1 MAVWAALIVIQV
13 LAAIFAFKP
22 VVIGAVLPLRLIVGT
37 LATLVLPGALAANAL
52 GQRSRH
58 FLETLAVSV
67 AGSFVFVAA
76 FGMAAMTF
84 KWSMGAVVAA
94 LIGLNAALTFVCAR
108 RGSLQFLT
116 VRYTGASDAVLA
128 AILCGL
134 ALVAYRWGDDI
145 KAVGWEVSLHLAYVR
160 EYASSLPLGFETA
173 VLRPPDIIAQN
184 YFYLWEFVL
193 AGIARMA
200 GIDPLVAAL
209 KSRWLMPTLSFA
221 SFFFMAQ
228 RLLGSTLSALRVTW
242 VMVVAVLL
250 QLLTLPPNPY
260 EKYIDS
266 GPLRQVGAFL
276 GSIHHSDAAM
286 EILLP
291 ALIGYLFWAIRRG
304 TVQAWIG
311 FVGALVIAFLWH
323 PREYFQVMW
332 YGVIVVMVD
341 TVASIPGGFRA
352 WRRRL
357 ANYAIMVACYAG
369 VAGILYAGMPAS
381 IRASSEHI
389 VGTSTQLESLRR
401 VLLSMTQWRGWTS
414 GSLPMSFHLHG
425 YEVPGL
431 PPGPPQ
437 SFSWLVLAIPAAGLL
452 LFSSRRS
459 VRWLALYL
467 LVLWLVS
474 LSSYKLEELL
484 QAVTYQEMLISK
496 PRMVHLF
503 AYVVIGLGWTEL
515 MKIVVGQ
522 RLGVYAWLRASIGAL
537 AAGLAFALAWQASAP
552 EFKTM
557 ITILN
562 AAFFIVGALL
572 IVSLWRRRDPGIA
585 IRGRPTPALAAAAF
599 SIFALPACFTP
610 AVARWSIMLGHNL
623 DPATLFSA
631 ENDIRLAPDT
641 IHYFQTTQP
650 PRTRLLVEPNSPHMV
665 GVYAPVYVMP
675 LLGNVGADAPQLQLG
690 AQGKHPVFAEAPQRG
705 ALGLD
710 SLREFLDDHAIQYI
724 LGSGKYVSAFLDLS
738 NSRPDEFALKFLS
751 RDRTNVLLEYHRP
764 ANFQ

>member
-1 MAVWAALIVIQV
+1 
-13 LAAIFAFKP
+13 
-22 VVIGAVLPLRLIVGT
+22 
-37 LATLVLPGALAANAL
+37 
-52 GQRSRH
+52 
-58 FLETLAVSV
+58 
-67 AGSFVFVAA
+67 
-76 FGMAAMTF
+76 
-84 KWSMGAVVAA
+84 
-94 LIGLNAALTFVCAR
+94 
-108 RGSLQFLT
+108 
-116 VRYTGASDAVLA
+116 
-128 AILCGL
+128 
-134 ALVAYRWGDDI
+134 
-145 KAVGWEVSLHLAYVR
+145 
-160 EYASSLPLGFETA
+160 
-173 VLRPPDIIAQN
+173 
-184 YFYLWEFVL
+184 
-193 AGIARMA
+193 
-200 GIDPLVAAL
+200 
-209 KSRWLMPTLSFA
+209 
-221 SFFFMAQ
+221 
-228 RLLGSTLSALRVTW
+228 
-242 VMVVAVLL
+242 
-250 QLLTLPPNPY
+250 
-260 EKYIDS
+260 
-266 GPLRQVGAFL
+266 
-276 GSIHHSDAAM
+276 
-286 EILLP
+286 
-291 ALIGYLFWAIRRG
+291 
-304 TVQAWIG
+304 
-311 FVGALVIAFLWH
+311 
-323 PREYFQVMW
+323 
-332 YGVIVVMVD
+332 
-341 TVASIPGGFRA
+341 
-352 WRRRL
+352 
-357 ANYAIMVACYAG
+357 
-369 VAGILYAGMPAS
+369 
-381 IRASSEHI
+381 
-389 VGTSTQLESLRR
+389 
-401 VLLSMTQWRGWTS
+401 
-414 GSLPMSFHLHG
+414 
-425 YEVPGL
+425 
-431 PPGPPQ
+431 
-437 SFSWLVLAIPAAGLL
+437 
-452 LFSSRRS
+452 

-515 MKIVVGQ
+515 MRIVVSQ

-610 AVARWSIMLGHNL
+610 AVARWSIMLGHEL

-631 ENDIRLAPDT
+631 DNDIRLAPDT